1 MSQEIQNSTQPTPNW
16 WVGSRVSLTTFK
28 KIKIKLLKK
37 QKMKKKINYNKVNF
51 STFYF
56 YVPLKKH
63 FILCNLLMFK
73 NQSYSQ

>member
-37 QKMKKKINYNKVNF
+37 QKMKKINIL
-51 STFYF
+51 F